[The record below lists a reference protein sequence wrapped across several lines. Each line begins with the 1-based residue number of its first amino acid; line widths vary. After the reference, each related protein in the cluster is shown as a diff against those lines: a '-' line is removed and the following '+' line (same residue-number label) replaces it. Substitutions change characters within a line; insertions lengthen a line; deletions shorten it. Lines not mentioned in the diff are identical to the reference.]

1 MDTSLT
7 GRSGSGVVPLF
18 MAITSPLT
26 TPDELPPGDGVAYIF
41 AVQNRG
47 IS

>member
-1 MDTSLT
+1 
-7 GRSGSGVVPLF
+7 

-26 TPDELPPGDGVAYIF
+26 TPGELPPGDGVAYIF

-47 IS
+47 MSR